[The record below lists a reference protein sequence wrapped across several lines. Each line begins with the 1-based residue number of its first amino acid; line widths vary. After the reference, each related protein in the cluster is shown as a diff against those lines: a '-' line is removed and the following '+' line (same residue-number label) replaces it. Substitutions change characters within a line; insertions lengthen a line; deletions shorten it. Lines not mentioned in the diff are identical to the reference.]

1 LTFWPLF
8 WHKSLVDGA
17 HHMSQRNSL
26 KQVFRGMLSSQSFEL
41 LRNFSDDST
50 WEDLLPEE
58 RELLA
63 QLFLLSAENG
73 RSQGEAR
80 ARVLNAYQT
89 AVRLLPASAKVW
101 YRLGSFLS
109 LQEDEQCLEDAVQ
122 SLQKAVA
129 IDGGFFD
136 AHYALASAELRLGSI
151 RKDSAL
157 LSAADRSF
165 HRGLQQCH
173 GKIAPEL
180 YWHWGIVWYLL
191 GKESGEASDFM
202 QATTYF
208 EKALQAGLKRSD
220 FFNDYGNALVEVA
233 VLVSRPSLISEA
245 ISHYRASLDLFDPC
259 VHSDKDRGLWFFN
272 IASCHSYLLDT
283 NFTEETFLSAEAAFS
298 EAAVL
303 YPEIPSLW
311 YKWSQL
317 QFRAAQHKLSYELA
331 ESAIEL
337 LRKGE
342 QFVCGGPLVAA
353 FSAQIYLWLGTQQE
367 RYDLLRTAGEEA
379 ERAVALQE
387 EQKTSYPDPYVSL
400 ALYRYSIG
408 RYFDEKEHVE
418 KAAEIVE
425 RALFANQNCEQLWHL
440 YGLIKAH
447 LGKKSGSEQ
456 DLKEACV
463 CYVLASKS
471 PIVNFPSFWNE
482 WGLLLLTLAEIT
494 EDGDAAEEAIEK
506 FEIGLQLTNHEDHQI
521 LYHMALAADLLGDIS
536 EEEEFYEHA
545 IGILVEI
552 VVQDPTFSQA
562 LFQLGASFLH
572 LGELRGNEEEFAQAA
587 IIFEQ
592 YLETH
597 SDDAYAWIDYALS
610 LIRLGMKQ
618 TSENIPQAWFEAED
632 ALRRSL
638 ALGNDLGY
646 YHLASL
652 YALMGNL
659 TEGMEALNTSWKR
672 GVLPDPHAIQEDR
685 WLESLVDTAPFRHFI
700 DRVIQHKERN
710 RFDIE

>member
-1 LTFWPLF
+1 
-8 WHKSLVDGA
+8 
-17 HHMSQRNSL
+17 MSQRNSL

-50 WEDLLPEE
+50 WERLVLEE

-73 RSQGEAR
+73 RSQDEESEK
-80 ARVLNAYQT
+80 VVNAYQT
-89 AVRLLPASAKVW
+89 AARLLPASAKVW

-109 LQEDEQCLEDAVQ
+109 LQEDERSLEQAVEA
-122 SLQKAVA
+122 LQKAVT

-136 AHYALASAELRLGSI
+136 AHYALASAQLRLGSI
-151 RKDSAL
+151 RKESAL

-165 HRGLQQCH
+165 QRALQQCH

-202 QATTYF
+202 QATNHY
-208 EKALQAGLKRSD
+208 EKALQAGLSRSD

-245 ISHYRASLDLFDPC
+245 ILRYQASLDCFDPY

-317 QFRAAQHKLSYELA
+317 QFRAAQHKLAYELA
-331 ESAIEL
+331 ESALEL
-337 LRKGE
+337 LQKGE
-342 QFVCGGPLVAA
+342 RYGGCDPLIPS
-353 FSAQIYLWLGTQQE
+353 FSAEIFLWLGTQQE
-367 RYDLLRTAGEEA
+367 RYDLLRIAGEKA

-387 EQKTSYPDPYVSL
+387 EQKTSYPDPFISL

-408 RYFDEKEHVE
+408 RYFDEIEHVE

-425 RALFANQNCEQLWHL
+425 KTLFAHQNCEQLWHL

-447 LGKKSGSEQ
+447 LGKQAFSEK
-456 DLKEACV
+456 DLKEALV

-471 PIVNFPSFWNE
+471 PVANFSCFWNE
-482 WGLLLLTLAEIT
+482 WGLVLLALAEIT
-494 EDGDAAEEAIEK
+494 EDADAAEEAIEK
-506 FEIGLQLTNHEDHQI
+506 FEIGLQLTNHEDLQI
-521 LYHMALAADLLGDIS
+521 LYHMALASDLLGDIS

-545 IGILVEI
+545 VGILIEI

-610 LIRLGMKQ
+610 LIHLGLKQ
-618 TSENIPQAWFEAED
+618 TTENIPQAWFEAED

-638 ALGNDLGY
+638 ALGSDLGY

-659 TEGMEALNTSWKR
+659 TEAMEALNTSWQR
-672 GVLPDPHAIQEDR
+672 GVLPHPHAIEQDK
-685 WLESLVDTAPFRHFI
+685 WLESLVDTTPFRHFI

-710 RFDIE
+710 RFDVE